1 MWQGNTGTQLLHGG
15 NKLSRAGLAMILG
28 GGMSNYTDRRNKGYV
43 TDYVSLNVKNKEL
56 RKIVFNLS
64 DVHVL
69 LQVPFCGQQEIY
81 FQTGKNNLRQ
91 KTKDTWHSALGVFCF
106 SGEQ

>member
-1 MWQGNTGTQLLHGG
+1 MLQ
-15 NKLSRAGLAMILG
+15 I
-28 GGMSNYTDRRNKGYV
+28 
-43 TDYVSLNVKNKEL
+43 YVSLNVKKKEI

-64 DVHVL
+64 DVCIAAG
-69 LQVPFCGQQEIY
+69 PFCGQQEIY
-81 FQTGKNNLRQ
+81 FHIGKNNLRQ

>member
-1 MWQGNTGTQLLHGG
+1 M
-15 NKLSRAGLAMILG
+15 
-28 GGMSNYTDRRNKGYV
+28 Y
-43 TDYVSLNVKNKEL
+43 
-56 RKIVFNLS
+56 
-64 DVHVL
+64 VL

-81 FQTGKNNLRQ
+81 FHIGKNNLRQ